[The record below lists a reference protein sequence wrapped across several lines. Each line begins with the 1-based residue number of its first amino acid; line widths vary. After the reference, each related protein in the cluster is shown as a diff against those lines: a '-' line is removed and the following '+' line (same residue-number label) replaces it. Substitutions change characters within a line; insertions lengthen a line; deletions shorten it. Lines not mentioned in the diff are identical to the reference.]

1 MRAPPPQTS
10 VPKAPMSDR
19 VFYPLAA
26 LMAVFLIALAS
37 VFPQGIGKRSP
48 GPFGHETAAHLAART
63 KKPSTVKKPSTQ
75 IDLRGPQ

>member
-1 MRAPPPQTS
+1 MP
-10 VPKAPMSDR
+10 DR

-26 LMAVFLIALAS
+26 LTAVLLIALAS
-37 VFPQGIGKRSP
+37 VYPQGIGRRSP

-63 KKPSTVKKPSTQ
+63 RKPTTVKKPSTQ